1 MNVAT
6 EKIVIFFSFVEHYVW
21 FCLGLWN
28 PNLQKIPET
37 TIWLAHLAAYF
48 GRSKSRQSL
57 QRNPWKSGLVIL
69 QTSISCLLEKSW
81 PVILERGVETITSA
95 QCSSKTP
102 SGNNLQTANFHRPL
116 VASALHYFL
125 CIRQTCGK
133 SCSVNCA
140 RRCQILDSSVKN
152 YSSGKNVRLN
162 VPLHDP
168 LHSREL
174 HDWHRWDVNI
184 RVGNRIVQE
193 VLLQEPGLDV
203 RPLYSFY
210 PPSYD
215 FLLLD
220 LNKTL
225 VK

>member
-1 MNVAT
+1 M
-6 EKIVIFFSFVEHYVW
+6 
-21 FCLGLWN
+21 GLWK

-48 GRSKSRQSL
+48 GRTKSRQSL

-69 QTSISCLLEKSW
+69 QTSISCLLEKSCW
-81 PVILERGVETITSA
+81 PVVLERDVETITSA

-102 SGNNLQTANFHRPL
+102 SGNNPQTANFHRPL
-116 VASALHYFL
+116 VASALHYFP
-125 CIRQTCGK
+125 CIRQACGDKPVEK
-133 SCSVNCA
+133 SCSVSCA
-140 RRCQILDSSVKN
+140 RRGQILDSSVQN
-152 YSSGKNVRLN
+152 YSLGKNVRLN

-203 RPLYSFY
+203 RPLYSFC
-210 PPSYD
+210 PTSY
-215 FLLLD
+215 
-220 LNKTL
+220 
-225 VK
+225 

>member
-1 MNVAT
+1 M
-6 EKIVIFFSFVEHYVW
+6 
-21 FCLGLWN
+21 
-28 PNLQKIPET
+28 
-37 TIWLAHLAAYF
+37 
-48 GRSKSRQSL
+48 
-57 QRNPWKSGLVIL
+57 
-69 QTSISCLLEKSW
+69 
-81 PVILERGVETITSA
+81 
-95 QCSSKTP
+95 
-102 SGNNLQTANFHRPL
+102 
-116 VASALHYFL
+116 
-125 CIRQTCGK
+125 
-133 SCSVNCA
+133 
-140 RRCQILDSSVKN
+140 
-152 YSSGKNVRLN
+152 RLN